1 MANFFTRPADGFSPE
16 GGLGQVLENDREGGG
31 RLFQVLLIAAIAA
44 SGLSMLFSIGTAV
57 LSARNADAGSGL
69 TGHVVTTDSTG
80 IG

>member
-1 MANFFTRPADGFSPE
+1 MANFFTQSGERFSPE
-16 GGLGQVLENDREGGG
+16 GALEQVLENERAAGG

-57 LSARNADAGSGL
+57 LSARNADAGPGL
-69 TGHVVTTDSTG
+69 TGQAQTTDSTS

>member
-1 MANFFTRPADGFSPE
+1 MANFLAHAGAGFAPV
-16 GGLGQVLENDREGGG
+16 GGLEHVLENDRAGGG

-57 LSARNADAGSGL
+57 LSARGGDAGSGL
-69 TGHVVTTDSTG
+69 TGHVQTTDSTG

>member
-1 MANFFTRPADGFSPE
+1 MANFFAQSGERFSPE
-16 GGLGQVLENDREGGG
+16 GGLEHVLENDRAGGG

-57 LSARNADAGSGL
+57 LSARGGDAGSGL
-69 TGHVVTTDSTG
+69 TGHVQTTDSTG